1 MIVAVAKVRYVTLRK
16 VLYGKEGVVYLLGI
30 ALLLTVLKLADIG
43 PVAGW
48 SWWVILAVYGA
59 TAAWWA
65 WADLS
70 GYTKRRSVEKIDARR
85 RKRIDRQKEAMGIRK
100 RR

>member
-1 MIVAVAKVRYVTLRK
+1 M
-16 VLYGKEGVVYLLGI
+16 YLLGI
-30 ALLLTVLKLADIG
+30 ALLLTVLKLAEIG

-48 SWWVILAVYGA
+48 SWWVILSVYGA

-70 GYTKRRSVEKIDARR
+70 GYTKRRAVAKIDARR
-85 RKRIDRQKEAMGIRK
+85 SKRIEKQKQAMGIRP

>member
-1 MIVAVAKVRYVTLRK
+1 M
-16 VLYGKEGVVYLLGI
+16 YLLGI
-30 ALLLTVLKLADIG
+30 ALLLTVLKLAEIG

-48 SWWVILAVYGA
+48 SWWVILGVYGA

-70 GYTKRRSVEKIDARR
+70 GYTRRRAADKMDARR
-85 RKRIDRQKEAMGIRK
+85 RKRIDKQKQAMGIRP